1 MAKYQCPV
9 TSTYKLSRL
18 PNKPNYQ
25 DLDDKELKN
34 HPHLLNGVNQQ
45 SYDSLLRSNKNKIS
59 QPGHSPK
66 PLENLILSTLHQFLS
81 IHPRHQCYQL
91 DMWRTTNLN
100 LIGFLQFRMS
110 VETRQTKVY
119 VRGNRPILSTI
130 FYYFHIYIGDF
141 DYNHTTV
148 DEELFFQPSVLQVVY
163 CILLLHIFAPSVP
176 CYCFQLFTTIILFCN
191 LHLKMLSFLL
201 FLYKYFLQHCYSFYV
216 K

>member
-91 DMWRTTNLN
+91 DMGRVDRIDVFAIFSETVVCGNMSTNL
-100 LIGFLQFRMS
+100 
-110 VETRQTKVY
+110 Y
-119 VRGNRPILSTI
+119 VRGNISI
-130 FYYFHIYIGDF
+130 D
-141 DYNHTTV
+141 
-148 DEELFFQPSVLQVVY
+148 
-163 CILLLHIFAPSVP
+163 
-176 CYCFQLFTTIILFCN
+176 
-191 LHLKMLSFLL
+191 
-201 FLYKYFLQHCYSFYV
+201 FLYFPLVSSFFSFNNL
-216 K
+216 